1 MQSFKSLRVVM
12 LHKEFLEKDFYE
24 KINFWHINSIISAL
38 LKKGIIVIEGRRKY
52 AKRIGDKP
60 RRI

>member
-1 MQSFKSLRVVM
+1 M